1 MLASIALIGFT
12 LLTHAVILLTPGFFS
27 ADEWQKFDHIATN
40 GFWHF
45 VQTYGALRTGP
56 EFGYPVRP
64 IGFLQQGIAALWMQ
78 SAPWASHLVG
88 VLNHAVVALA
98 FVWVLRGAGLASGTA
113 ALAGVFF
120 VLSPLTTM
128 STGWIAAS
136 FDQLYVLFLLVG
148 ARVIVRLP
156 ADGLSLRRATCL
168 VLATVAALLS
178 KETAIVAP
186 GGVLLLACLS
196 RAVDPQRFSWRP
208 YLAALVLVLI
218 PLTAY
223 LLIRAPSIS
232 NTIAGNPTPLYAPDV
247 ANVPASALRFF
258 AFPFRLRLVEMSD
271 AVFRSPWQPAAASLA
286 HFVLIVA
293 VWRLF
298 GLAFAFAYVAGYFLF
313 LLPVL
318 ALPNPGSHY
327 LYGAGLAMSLA
338 MAAVFAR
345 LMIERRAALAAIVVV
360 AAAGL
365 FAHDLKIQT
374 LLYDQGRCQSRV
386 LADVDRLLLRN
397 AAIGVT
403 AIRIAPEAGAPL
415 RVAVRATSYRER
427 YTANGVPLVTFE
439 HTDIANPIPTGAGV
453 LHVHM
458 TAACTLVADPVK
470 RE

>member
-1 MLASIALIGFT
+1 
-12 LLTHAVILLTPGFFS
+12 
-27 ADEWQKFDHIATN
+27 
-40 GFWHF
+40 
-45 VQTYGALRTGP
+45 VQAYGVLRTGP
-56 EFGYPVRP
+56 EFAYPVRP

-78 SAPWASHLVG
+78 SAPWASHLIS
-88 VLNHAVVALA
+88 VLNHALVALA

-156 ADGLSLRRATCL
+156 VDGLSLRRATCL

-186 GGVLLLACLS
+186 GGVLLLAWLS
-196 RAVDPQRFSWRP
+196 RAVDPRRFSWRP
-208 YLAALVLVLI
+208 YVATMVLVLI

-232 NTIAGNPTPLYAPDV
+232 NSIAGNPTPTYAPDF
-247 ANVPASALRFF
+247 ANVPANALRFF
-258 AFPFRLRLVEMSD
+258 SFPFRLRLVEMSD
-271 AVFRSPWQPAAASLA
+271 AVFRSPWQPVAASLV

-293 VWRLF
+293 IWRLF
-298 GLAFAFAYVAGYFLF
+298 GRAFALAYVAGYFLF

-345 LMIERRAALAAIVVV
+345 LMIERRAVLAAIVVV

-365 FAHDLKIQT
+365 FAHSLAIQN
-374 LLYDQGRCQSRV
+374 LLYDYGRCQSR
-386 LADVDRLLLRN
+386 LLEDVDRLLLRN
-397 AAIGVT
+397 ASTGVT
-403 AIRIAPEAGAPL
+403 AIRVVPEAGAPL
-415 RVAVRATSYRER
+415 RVAVRALSYRER

-439 HTDIANPIPTGAGV
+439 RTDIAKPISPSPGALDV
-453 LHVHM
+453 RM
-458 TAACTLVADPVK
+458 TAACTLVTEPVE